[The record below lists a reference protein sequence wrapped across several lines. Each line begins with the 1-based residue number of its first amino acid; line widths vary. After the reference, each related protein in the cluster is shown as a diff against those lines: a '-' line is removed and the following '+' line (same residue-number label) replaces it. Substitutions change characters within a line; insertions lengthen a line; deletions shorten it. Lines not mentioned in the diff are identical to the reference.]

1 MIKIS
6 RPLGLFST
14 AVFLYLVLETPA
26 HIAMANKL
34 NTDISNFVDGAITID
49 AENLVEL
56 YRSTQDIA
64 LIDSRLSEDRVH
76 GYIEMSHNLPASE
89 TDCAALAQLVGDKD
103 RPVVFYDNGKISH
116 DSMIATT
123 IAVLCG
129 YNRLFWF
136 SGGFTE
142 WEDKDYPFVIE

>member
-6 RPLGLFST
+6 RPLRLFST

-34 NTDISNFVDGAITID
+34 DTDNSKFVDGAITID
-49 AENLVEL
+49 AEYLVEL
-56 YRSTQDIA
+56 YRSMEDVA
-64 LIDSRLSEDRVH
+64 LIDSRLSEDRAH
-76 GYIEMSHNLPASE
+76 GYIELSYNLPASE
-89 TDCAALAQLVGDKD
+89 TNCAALAQLVEDKD
-103 RPVVFYDNGKISH
+103 QLVVFYDNGKVSH
-116 DSMIATT
+116 DSMAATT

-142 WEDKDYPFVIE
+142 WEDKDYPFVIQ